1 MSPKVSSTKDTGAAA
16 PPKHNYLLFDA
27 SRTFLLNSVLPEGR
41 RLDLPALAN
50 LVQTLLSE
58 RENPSDFI
66 THLFTSVDKKN
77 TGQLKYLDTFANT
90 FSDTRIHECPPWEA
104 DAFNPA
110 IWDDSRG
117 QEYRHTSSS
126 AKIAFF
132 LGAFYA
138 KQSANR
144 IMLITD
150 AFDLK
155 DPILSC
161 ISAGIP
167 VSIIW
172 FGQFIDPRYRP
183 FFRETPSLEFVD
195 LDQHPDVLGGSPRP
209 HAGFEKLGLNPFA

>member
-1 MSPKVSSTKDTGAAA
+1 MKTRSAKTAGPSPTAE
-16 PPKHNYLLFDA
+16 KHNYLLFDA
-27 SRTFLLNSVLPEGR
+27 SRTFLLNGVLPDGQ
-41 RLDLPALAN
+41 RLDLLALREIACN
-50 LVQTLLSE
+50 LLASRQEST
-58 RENPSDFI
+58 DFV

-77 TGQLKYLDTFANT
+77 AGQLKYLDTFSNT
-90 FSDTRIHECPPWEA
+90 FPNPRIHECPPWEA

-138 KQSANR
+138 KQNASR
-144 IMLITD
+144 IMLVTD

-155 DPILSC
+155 DPIVSC
-161 ISAGIP
+161 TAAGIP
-167 VSIIW
+167 VSLIW

-183 FFRETPSLEFVD
+183 FLRENTMFDFLD
-195 LDQHPDVLGGSPRP
+195 LDQHPDVIGGNPRP
-209 HAGFEKLGLNPFA
+209 RPGADKQGLDPFA